1 MLVWEGGR
9 KKVYEGPNS
18 NVSFGNARLAIVLFM
33 CVLFCDISC
42 IQKIDKSKYAVP
54 SLPIW

>member
-1 MLVWEGGR
+1 M
-9 KKVYEGPNS
+9 YEGPNS